1 MALSRRGFV
10 QAVGIGSATA
20 LTGAWIGARG
30 REDSIWSAFEPTLE
44 AVAPGMIC
52 LSSNENPLGPGKTVM
67 KAVRA
72 AFGEGGRT
80 PGRYSSSG
88 GDLIDATA
96 KKLGV
101 KPENIVLGCGSTQ
114 ILRTA
119 THLFTAKDKA
129 LVGTIPTYEECA
141 GYAEMMG
148 HPGARRLARR
158 RLQDGPRQDRRR
170 REGRRASSST
180 AIPNNPTATYVG
192 AKATRDFLAKVNR
205 ESPDTTILVDEAYF
219 DYVTD
224 PDHDTHIALA
234 VDNPRVV
241 VARTFSKAY
250 GMAGLRMGYA
260 VGHVDTIKKMRDW
273 DGGSGTGSLNVLAL
287 HAGIAA
293 IEQDASFITAER
305 ARNTAA
311 RDFTMK
317 WFADRGMKPT
327 DSQANFMFVNIGR
340 PVKDV
345 PRGLPRQGRARR
357 ARLPA
362 LREDPLPPLVRHDGR
377 DEEGGRGLRRGAG
390 EKGRRC
396 RVVAPGPPLAPSTG
410 LGPRQPYGRN
420 TLTPA
425 RTLNGQPI
433 DRTGVRATSYSTS
446 NRFSTPRNRC
456 SARVI
461 GRVADASTT
470 T

>member
-30 REDSIWSAFEPTLE
+30 REDGIWSAFEPTLE

-52 LSSNENPLGPGKTVM
+52 LSSNENPLGPGKNVM

-80 PGRYSSSG
+80 PGRYSSAG

-148 HPGARRLARR
+148 HPVRAVALDGDFKMDLGKIADAAKGAGLVFYCN
-158 RLQDGPRQDRRR
+158 
-170 REGRRASSST
+170 
-180 AIPNNPTATYVG
+180 PNNPTATYVG
-192 AKATRDFLAKVNR
+192 AKATRDFLAKVSR

-224 PDHDTHIALA
+224 PDHDTHIAVA
-234 VDNPRVV
+234 IDNPRVV

-250 GMAGLRMGYA
+250 GMAGLRLGYA

-273 DGGSGTGSLNVLAL
+273 DGGNGTGSLNVLGL

-317 WFADRGMKPT
+317 WFSDRGMKPT
-327 DSQANFMFVNIGR
+327 DSQANFMFVNIG
-340 PVKDV
+340 
-345 PRGLPRQGRARR
+345 
-357 ARLPA
+357 
-362 LREDPLPPLVRHDGR
+362 
-377 DEEGGRGLRRGAG
+377 
-390 EKGRRC
+390 
-396 RVVAPGPPLAPSTG
+396 GP
-410 LGPRQPYGRN
+410 
-420 TLTPA
+420 
-425 RTLNGQPI
+425 
-433 DRTGVRATSYSTS
+433 VRAF
-446 NRFSTPRNRC
+446 REACRAKGVLV
-456 SARVI
+456 ARDFPPFEKTHCRLSF
-461 GRVADASTT
+461 GTMDEMKKAVAVFGEVLGKKIATAA
-470 T
+470 